1 MKNIES
7 TVAIQDNVESHLCN
21 EWEYITILVDYV
33 KKHIES
39 FHEGI
44 CYPCYQCDYKGNMS
58 HLKQYLKLVHEGV
71 VHP

>member
-1 MKNIES
+1 MNG
-7 TVAIQDNVESHLCN
+7 N
-21 EWEYITILVDYV
+21 ITILVDYV